1 MNWDR
6 KETARSLAAVGGACV
21 VAGYL
26 RYSIQSELLRTSEI
40 LLIGGGVLLLAAI
53 VSFIAVQCLSV
64 SPRRVDD

>member
-26 RYSIQSELLRTSEI
+26 RYSIQGELLRTSEI
-40 LLIGGGVLLLAAI
+40 LLIAGGVLLLAAHRDR
-53 VSFIAVQCLSV
+53 LSAT
-64 SPRRVDD
+64 S